1 MTPAPRSR
9 DPKST
14 EPDRKAGYR
23 VEALARGLR
32 ILRLFSRARPALR
45 LNDIAELA
53 GLPLPTAFRLVSTL
67 EGDGFL
73 ERSADGSYRPG
84 LAVLG
89 LGFAA
94 LQSDDMVQVAE
105 PSLRRLSDDVRENVN
120 IGVLR
125 GSDVLFI
132 ARIRNEAV
140 RVTANIHVGS
150 TRPAVVSSIGKLL
163 LAHLPKD
170 EVDALVSREALA
182 AAPTPKAIRSRKALH
197 AALREIRERGWSMQ
211 DEEDV
216 LGLRSIAGPLRDHT
230 DTVVAGV
237 SVAVP
242 SSAFT
247 ASALVDELLPPLLQT
262 CTEISHRLGAPERA

>member
-1 MTPAPRSR
+1 M
-9 DPKST
+9 PKSRT
-14 EPDRKAGYR
+14 SESTPTDRKAEYR

-32 ILRLFSRARPALR
+32 ILRLFTRARPSLR
-45 LNDIAELA
+45 LNELAELA

-67 EGDGFL
+67 EQDGFL
-73 ERSADGSYRPG
+73 ERQPDGSYRPG

-105 PSLRRLSDDVRENVN
+105 PSLRRLSDSVRQNVN

-125 GSDVLFI
+125 GNQVLFI
-132 ARIRNEAV
+132 ARIRHEAV
-140 RVTANIHVGS
+140 MVTANIHVGS

-163 LAHLPKD
+163 LAHLPKSD
-170 EVDALVSREALA
+170 VDARISREDLA
-182 AAPTPKAIRSRKALH
+182 ATPTPKSISSRKDLH
-197 AALREIRERGWSMQ
+197 GALREIRERGWAMQ

-216 LGLRSIAGPLRDHT
+216 LGLRSIAAPLRDQANA
-230 DTVVAGV
+230 VVAGV
-237 SVAVP
+237 SIAVP

-247 ASALVDELLPPLLQT
+247 ADALVDELLPLLLGT
-262 CTEISHRLGAPERA
+262 CAEISHRLGAPESG